1 MSPDLRELLA
11 VLARHRLELRDLCA
25 CLPGGPGRDA
35 LASTLNRQSMVVD
48 LILKDLHETTHR
60 KTKRAP
66 RRGA

>member
-48 LILKDLHETTHR
+48 LILKDLHETTHG